1 MRLGVSLGREQGQ
14 SSSHSHVIQSETAT
28 ILEMFVI
35 NCSEGKTT
43 RFETMK
49 ATMSSDNV
57 VGRSSKMRF
66 ESYQEPT
73 WLWRHVLSD

>member
-1 MRLGVSLGREQGQ
+1 MMLGVSLGREHGQ

-35 NCSEGKTT
+35 SCSEGKTT
-43 RFETMK
+43 RFETRK

-57 VGRSSKMRF
+57 VGKSSKKKF

-73 WLWRHVLSD
+73 WLWHRVLSD